1 MGIPLWK
8 VLPGLVTRFDQ
19 MFAVAQFGAATTAIR
34 AATVNGDAQTGVQFV
49 GQCQGM
55 ISDVPS
61 VEDLVERILDEAA
74 TAHREQA
81 AMHNDESSSLGREAR
96 TAV

>member
-1 MGIPLWK
+1 
-8 VLPGLVTRFDQ
+8 
-19 MFAVAQFGAATTAIR
+19 
-34 AATVNGDAQTGVQFV
+34 
-49 GQCQGM
+49 M

-81 AMHNDESSSLGREAR
+81 AMYNDESSSLGREAR